1 MTETS
6 SKSGRQSTKRTLH
19 DAILSAIEDRILSGE
34 LKPGDRI
41 PFEHELMDAYDCSRM
56 TVNKAVTE
64 LVNRGLIVRRRRA
77 GSFVAQPPSDSTM
90 LDIPDIQAD
99 LQQRGK
105 AYSYRLLKRRIR
117 SARKTKPAEQELA
130 RVGRLLELV
139 SLHGADGKPYA
150 LEQRLI
156 SLATVGDAADAD
168 FSVSPPGTWLLDH
181 VPWSQAE
188 HRISAV
194 SANEEVARLLDL
206 EIGAPCLVLERQ
218 TWHDKLPVTY
228 VCQTFPGERHTFV
241 GSFSHKT

>member
-1 MTETS
+1 MSPSSRSTT
-6 SKSGRQSTKRTLH
+6 SKSKPTLH
-19 DAILSAIEDRILSGE
+19 ETIRSAIEKRILSGE

-41 PFEHELMDAYDCSRM
+41 PFEHELMESYDCSRM

-64 LVNRGLIVRRRRA
+64 LVNKGLIVRRRRA

-117 SARKTKPAEQELA
+117 NARKTRNNEMELA
-130 RVGRLLELV
+130 RNGRLLDLV
-139 SLHGADGKPYA
+139 SLHGADGKAYA

-156 SLATVGDAADAD
+156 SLETVSDAADAD

-188 HRISAV
+188 HRISAK
-194 SANEEVARLLDL
+194 AADEETARLLDV
-206 EIGAPCLVLERQ
+206 EIGSPCLVLERQ
-218 TWHDKLPVTY
+218 TWHDNLPVTH
-228 VCQTFPGERHTFV
+228 VQQTFPGERHTFV
-241 GSFSHKT
+241 GSFSHKF